1 MWAIFLDIE
10 TTGLDC
16 TRHCPIDVAFE
27 IVDMTTFCRKYRYQ
41 SLIKHPAN
49 VWERADPSSL
59 LVNGYT
65 FDQISRGKDLST
77 VTEDIISI
85 YTSFKIERG
94 KAVFICQNPAFDR
107 AFFMQL
113 VDVYTQEKLRW
124 PYHWLDFA
132 SMYWALL
139 IKDNEKNSIPF
150 PESLNLSK
158 NEIAKTYNLP
168 AETTPHCAIQ
178 GVEHLMSCY
187 QALFGIQFQ
196 PLAKG

>member
-1 MWAIFLDIE
+1 MQAIFLDIE

-27 IVDMTTFCRKYRYQ
+27 IVDMTTYQRKYRFQ
-41 SLIKHPAN
+41 TLVKQPASA
-49 VWERADPSSL
+49 WERSDPSSL

-65 FDQISRGKDLST
+65 FEQISTGKDPLLVS
-77 VTEDIISI
+77 EEIISI
-85 YTSFKIERG
+85 YTSLGIERG

-107 AFFMQL
+107 GFFMQL
-113 VDVYTQEKLRW
+113 VDVYTQEKLHW

-139 IKDNEKNSIPF
+139 LQKTKNAGSLF
-150 PESLNLSK
+150 PDCINLSK
-158 NEIAKTYNLP
+158 NEIAKAYNLP
-168 AETTPHCAIQ
+168 EEKTPHCAKQ

-187 QALFGIQFQ
+187 QAVFGVRFID
-196 PLAKG
+196 